1 MKTFFTAVLAGAA
14 GVSLFLAA
22 PAVKAGNYERVPAAR
37 LDISNDANV
46 ETAVFAG
53 GCFWGVEAVFERMK
67 GVKSAVSGFAGGSVV
82 NPSYKQVIRGGTGHA
97 EAVRVIFD
105 PRVVS
110 YAELLQVYF
119 SVVADPTQ
127 LNRQGP
133 DVGAHY
139 RTAFFPMNDA
149 QEKVARAYIGQLD
162 RAGVY
167 DKPIV
172 TRIERYR
179 GFHNAEDYHQDF
191 MVKNP
196 RHPYIVQHDAPKVRA
211 LVRLFPSKVR

>member
-1 MKTFFTAVLAGAA
+1 MKTLFAPFIAATA
-14 GVSLFLAA
+14 GVSLFFAA
-22 PAVKAGNYERVPAAR
+22 PAVKAGNYERVPAPQ
-37 LDISNDANV
+37 LDIANDAKV

-67 GVKSAVSGFAGGSVV
+67 GVKSAVSGFAGGHVI
-82 NPSYKQVIRGGTGHA
+82 NPSYREVISGGTGHA

-105 PRVVS
+105 PREVS

-119 SVVADPTQ
+119 SVIADPTQ

-133 DVGAHY
+133 DVGEHY

-149 QEKVARAYIGQLD
+149 QEKVARAYIRQLGS
-162 RAGVY
+162 AGVY

-172 TRIERYR
+172 TRIEPYR
-179 GFHNAEDYHQDF
+179 GFHNAEEYHQDF

-196 RHPYIVQHDAPKVRA
+196 NHPYIVQHDAPKVRA
-211 LVRLFPSKVR
+211 LVRLFPQKVS